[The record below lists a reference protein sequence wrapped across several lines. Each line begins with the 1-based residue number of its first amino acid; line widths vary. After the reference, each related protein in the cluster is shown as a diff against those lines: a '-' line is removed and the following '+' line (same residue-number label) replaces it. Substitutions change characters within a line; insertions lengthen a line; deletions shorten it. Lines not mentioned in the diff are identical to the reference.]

1 MSQAIRQPLLMTHVI
16 SCSFAIA
23 LLSIFQPIPSAS
35 AQQLTRPISQEIS
48 RISTQRKSLE
58 KKDTQTPTRKPHRL
72 IRKPQN
78 APIVTVEPSP
88 SGSSP
93 VSSMPRLPSSLHHR
107 DNTISQSKEPP
118 SLSRSA
124 GAAVPLATMNIA
136 PSSATATG
144 PAAASTVPNKTI
156 PLAAASTGNSST
168 SGSGDAGGR
177 TMRRL
182 AAEMPGLA
190 QLISPPSAPVVSVN
204 PAIGTSPPSLSFT
217 AQQGGGNP
225 AAQTLSI
232 SNTGGGTLSWSAS
245 DSATWLTLSPASG
258 TGNGAVTLGAATGT
272 LTAGSYSGTV
282 TLSATGA
289 TAVTVPVTFTVTAA
303 AAMTVSPVSLSFTAT
318 QGVANPASQSM
329 TVSSNG
335 TWTVNKSATWLT
347 LSPISGSS
355 NGTITASVNTATATL
370 GANNDTI
377 TVTGGGVTRTV
388 PVALILNASATSSRT
403 LTWNSN
409 TEPDVA
415 SYRIYRST
423 TPGVYGAALATVQ
436 KPATTYVATGLA
448 VGTTYYF
455 TMTAVDS
462 SGNESPHS
470 NEVSAS
476 IF

>member
-1 MSQAIRQPLLMTHVI
+1 M
-16 SCSFAIA
+16 
-23 LLSIFQPIPSAS
+23 
-35 AQQLTRPISQEIS
+35 
-48 RISTQRKSLE
+48 
-58 KKDTQTPTRKPHRL
+58 
-72 IRKPQN
+72 
-78 APIVTVEPSP
+78 
-88 SGSSP
+88 
-93 VSSMPRLPSSLHHR
+93 
-107 DNTISQSKEPP
+107 
-118 SLSRSA
+118 
-124 GAAVPLATMNIA
+124 
-136 PSSATATG
+136 
-144 PAAASTVPNKTI
+144 
-156 PLAAASTGNSST
+156 
-168 SGSGDAGGR
+168 
-177 TMRRL
+177 
-182 AAEMPGLA
+182 
-190 QLISPPSAPVVSVN
+190 N
-204 PAIGTSPPSLSFT
+204 PANLSFT
-217 AQQGGGNP
+217 TQQGGGNP

-232 SNTGGGTLSWSAS
+232 SNTGGGTLSWSAG

-258 TGNGAVTLGAATGT
+258 TGNGAVTLSAATGT